1 MPVGLERPFLREGI
15 AGQRGS
21 LRSLR
26 DLYAHRGRI
35 GRGDA
40 CRAEH
45 GVLRENF
52 VVDLGHEIVLTISVT
67 SPYLP
72 ELDGIY
78 RHIFCL
84 LVLNY
89 LQTTDRLMGPSIAVV
104 VTDGHG
110 SPMTLSD
117 SRRVRVTGARV
128 AAYARSGVVD
138 DRRHALL

>member
-1 MPVGLERPFLREGI
+1 MQCIGKNTAPYAGVGLERPFLREGI

-21 LRSLR
+21 LRILSRPLMR
-26 DLYAHRGRI
+26 SGWSI

-45 GVLRENF
+45 SVLRENF
-52 VVDLGHEIVLTISVT
+52 VIDLGHEIVLTISVT

-104 VTDGHG
+104 VTEDMG
-110 SPMTLSD
+110 L
-117 SRRVRVTGARV
+117 V
-128 AAYARSGVVD
+128 
-138 DRRHALL
+138 